1 MHSQH
6 ATQLATSA
14 ILHSHMVQGLKS
26 NNLILHGW
34 NLNFFLQGVKSE
46 LAHITGGKNIL
57 TLKTINKSLYP
68 FKINYSLVE
77 IFYYNNVKLK

>member
-26 NNLILHGW
+26 NNLILQGW
-34 NLNFFLQGVKSE
+34 NLNFFFTGGKPE
-46 LAHITGGKNIL
+46 LAQITGGKYKL
-57 TLKTINKSLYP
+57 TLKTTWILAH
-68 FKINYSLVE
+68 
-77 IFYYNNVKLK
+77 